1 MAKVSGKEVAEA
13 ILSKL
18 EKEIKEKNLKPG
30 LAIIL
35 AGNDPSSRIYVRN
48 KIKAADRVGVKANL
62 YEFKEEELDKCI
74 ELLKGLNKDSNVHG
88 VIIQHPVYTSWNYD
102 ELLSHLDPQKDVD
115 GFLENSPYSGAT
127 AIAVWEMLTAFSFL
141 EGFKTTESFL
151 KEKKIAVLGRGRAA
165 GGPIIKLLEE
175 KGFYPEVIVRD
186 TENPAL
192 KIKKADIVIG
202 ATGAKNILNKSNIKK
217 GAYVV
222 GVGLGKEIIEGKER
236 IYGDINEE
244 EVSKIAKFYN
254 PNLGGIGPLTI
265 VSLLE
270 NVLKSAQKASE

>member
-127 AIAVWEMLTAFSFL
+127 AIGVWEMLTAFALL
-141 EGFKTTESFL
+141 EGFKTAEKFL
-151 KEKKIAVLGRGRAA
+151 NGKNIVVLGKGRAA
-165 GGPIIKLLEE
+165 GGPITKLLEE
-175 KGFYPEVIVRD
+175 KGINYQ
-186 TENPAL
+186 
-192 KIKKADIVIG
+192 
-202 ATGAKNILNKSNIKK
+202 S
-217 GAYVV
+217 VV
-222 GVGLGKEIIEGKER
+222 K
-236 IYGDINEE
+236 
-244 EVSKIAKFYN
+244 
-254 PNLGGIGPLTI
+254 
-265 VSLLE
+265 
-270 NVLKSAQKASE
+270 